1 MKIEQAKTTVAKL
14 WQLFP
19 ITLLIYKLLNL
30 TKPQQKKKKVYEY
43 NKILQRFH
51 NISIFN
57 LGGYRSNIL
66 LSYFD
71 L

>member
-30 TKPQQKKKKVYEY
+30 TEPKKKKKVYKY
-43 NKILQRFH
+43 NKILQRCH

-57 LGGYRSNIL
+57 LGGYQSNIL